1 LTHLSQDV
9 PKVTENQ
16 PRDSFGDEIDA
27 RINICICTC
36 RRAELLK
43 KCLASIAVVDV
54 PERVQI
60 HVSIIDNDDAQSA
73 ADYIALLKKDYPF
86 VLHYQHVM
94 SSGIPY
100 ARNRAIDLTLELKCD
115 YLAFIDDDEWVEIE
129 WLKLLYGYS
138 RKVGGEAIVSG
149 HVIQELPDNV
159 SKTVAR
165 FFTKRERGTGTA
177 LSACA
182 TNNVLIPV
190 FIMADLGLR
199 FVEENPHMGGE
210 DTIFFTLASQKGVPI
225 YKCAEAI
232 VHEVIPESKANMA
245 WLSRRKFRVGII
257 SAWRKKKYGRS
268 RLAICVNSVLMV
280 ILCFGFAVLL
290 AIALQ
295 HELRNKYW
303 LKMCKYLGVVA
314 GVFGASMDDYK
325 VIHGE

>member
-1 LTHLSQDV
+1 MTA
-9 PKVTENQ
+9 NQ
-16 PRDSFGDEIDA
+16 SEESLDEDIDA

-43 KCLASIAVVDV
+43 KCLASIAVINM
-54 PERVQI
+54 PERVQVY
-60 HVSIIDNDDAQSA
+60 VSVVDNDQSQSA
-73 ADYIALLKKDYPF
+73 AEYVEKLKQTYPF
-86 VLHYQHVM
+86 SLHYRHVI

-100 ARNRAIDLTLELKCD
+100 ARNSAIELTLELSCD
-115 YLAFIDDDEWVEIE
+115 YLVFIDDDEWVEPE

-138 RKVGGEAIVSG
+138 RRVGGEAIVSG
-149 HVIQELPDNV
+149 HVIQELPVDV

-165 FFTKRERGTGTA
+165 FFVKRERDTGTV

-182 TNNVLIPV
+182 TNNVLIPAFV
-190 FIMADLGLR
+190 MAGLGLR
-199 FVEENPHMGGE
+199 FSEENPHMGGE

-257 SAWRKKKYGRS
+257 SAWRKKKHGQS
-268 RLAICVNSVLMV
+268 RPAIFSNGVLMV
-280 ILCFGFAVLL
+280 VVSFGFTALL

-295 HELRNKYW
+295 RELRNKYW
-303 LKMCKYLGVVA
+303 LKMCKYLGVIA